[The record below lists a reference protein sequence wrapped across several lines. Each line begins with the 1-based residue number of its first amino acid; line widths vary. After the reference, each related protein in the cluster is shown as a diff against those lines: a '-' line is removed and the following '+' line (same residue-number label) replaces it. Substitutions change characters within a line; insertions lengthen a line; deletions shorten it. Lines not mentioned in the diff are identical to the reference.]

1 MRIGLAFR
9 AFFAA
14 LLGRPLPEAVIP
26 RALLPEP
33 PETPAPAAAPARAEK
48 PAPEAPAADLEAAAV
63 ETLGL
68 LQREGRLVD
77 FLFEDLEGYG
87 DADIGA
93 AVREVHRGCKRA
105 LVEHF
110 DLEPIRA
117 EDEETLVDVASD
129 FDRRAVRLTG
139 NVTGAPPYSGVLRHK
154 GWRATAVRLPKVEP
168 KSRVIAPAEVEVT

>member
-14 LLGRPLPEAVIP
+14 LFGRPLPEAIVP
-26 RALLPEP
+26 RALLPEAA
-33 PETPAPAAAPARAEK
+33 PAPAEPAAPAAPK
-48 PAPEAPAADLEAAAV
+48 PPPSTSKAGLEAAAV

-68 LQREGRLVD
+68 LQREGRLID

-93 AVREVHRGCKRA
+93 AVREVHRGCKKA
-105 LVEHF
+105 LTEHF

>member
-33 PETPAPAAAPARAEK
+33 PEAPAPAPAPAEQPTPSTPK
-48 PAPEAPAADLEAAAV
+48 ADLEAAAI

-77 FLFEDLEGYG
+77 FLFEDLEDYG

-93 AVREVHRGCKRA
+93 AVREVHRGCKKA

-139 NVTGAPPYSGVLRHK
+139 DVTGAPPYSGVLRHK
-154 GWRATAVRLPKVEP
+154 GWRATAVRLPRVEP
-168 KSRVIAPAEVEVT
+168 KNRIVAPAEVEVS